1 MDPITL
7 ALIGMG
13 IGAVGKAA
21 SGAIQASSIYT
32 KADKERLEELKRLQ
46 DLNALGLTEEETAVL
61 QEQMYDPVAAMQ
73 AQRNQQRRELASA
86 ANLGSGAV
94 AKQMMQEEEQSMR
107 LDRDVSSQL
116 AQLNLQQKKLQEQEI
131 KDLEKARD
139 VKNKAMLAA
148 AVGGA
153 GDIGAAAFGAKA
165 QQMQMKELT
174 GQASQ
179 LSAAQQ
185 AQFQQQMMQQQYM
198 RNFYGQGY
206 DPYFSYYQNYYGAGA
221 GGVAMPF
228 VPGYTPTPPAPIV
241 K

>member
-206 DPYFSYYQNYYGAGA
+206 DPYFSYYQNYYGTGA

-228 VPGYTPTPPAPIV
+228 VPGYTPTPVAPIV